1 MACGRG
7 GGRRLV
13 SGWKLRRRWTG
24 HTAIFNNHHTSS
36 RALESDDGRGWGRVD
51 GEKTTREGF
60 YFFFFAVYA
69 GNGTAD
75 DAARPPFLAILKA
88 WWEVKVGKGWH

>member
-36 RALESDDGRGWGRVD
+36 RALESDDGRGWGSVD
-51 GEKTTREGF
+51 DEKTTREGF
-60 YFFFFAVYA
+60 SFSFLLFMRGMGQPMMQPA
-69 GNGTAD
+69 
-75 DAARPPFLAILKA
+75 PFLAILKA